1 MEFEGTTPDAPELAS
16 TPAPQEITATPD
28 EPEQPIDLD
37 ALQAEG
43 TEGEAAPEDTEEPAE
58 GAEDT
63 EEPLPEVV
71 KFDVDGKSFE
81 VPKELEPYLLRHA
94 DYTKKTQETAEI
106 KRTAEAKLAEAE
118 RNFSVSQEV
127 LETRAALMNV
137 NQELSRFQNVDWQKL
152 EAEDPFTAQSAWR
165 QFQQLKETQGQIT
178 GYLDQKQS
186 EYSAQGEQATASRL
200 KETAEFAQ
208 KQIPGWSPEMDTKI
222 TQFATAELGFTSDT
236 LKSAYN
242 PQVYQTLF
250 YAWLGHQA
258 VQKQQA
264 APKATT
270 PAPQPLR
277 KVSGNGNAP
286 ITKAPEEMS
295 MEEYAAHR
303 RQQMGRR

>member
-1 MEFEGTTPDAPELAS
+1 MDFEGTTPDAPELAS

-28 EPEQPIDLD
+28 EQEQPIDLD
-37 ALQAEG
+37 AIQSEG
-43 TEGEAAPEDTEEPAE
+43 TEEEAAPEETEEPAE
-58 GAEDT
+58 GAEDP
-63 EEPLPEVV
+63 ESPEPELIN
-71 KFDVDGKSFE
+71 FDVDGKQLQ

-94 DYTKKTQETAEI
+94 DYTRKTQEVAEI
-106 KRTAEAKLAEAE
+106 RRDVEAKQAEAE
-118 RNFSVSQEV
+118 RNFSVSEEV

-137 NQELSRFQNVDWQKL
+137 NQELTRFQNVDWQKL

-165 QFQQLKETQGQIT
+165 QFQQLKETQGQIS

-186 EYSAQGEQATASRL
+186 EYSAQGEQATATRL

-222 TQFATAELGFTSDT
+222 TQFATESLGFTSDT

-270 PAPQPLR
+270 PPPQPLR
-277 KVSGNGNAP
+277 KVSGNGDAP
-286 ITKAPEEMS
+286 ISKAPEDMG
-295 MEEYAAHR
+295 MEEYAAYR